1 MKMKKSSI
9 TDMHGE
15 TKKSLKNARIKYRM
29 IPKAESKINVILQC
43 VNGHGVLEICKLLD
57 MSDKT
62 VSKYIRQFNEGGLEE
77 VLKIG
82 KSTGHPFTLTEEERK
97 IVEEALLF
105 STPKELDC
113 GESVNWTSAQVR
125 VFIQNR
131 FGKDMCNVGIQKML
145 HKMGFSFTRPTY
157 VLAKADKKNC

>member
-1 MKMKKSSI
+1 MKMKKASI

-15 TKKSLKNARIKYRM
+15 TKKSLKNARIRYRM

-43 VNGHGVLEICKLLD
+43 LNGHGVLEICKLLD

-62 VSKYIRQFNEGGLEE
+62 VSKYIQRFNEGGLEA
-77 VLKIG
+77 VLQIG
-82 KSTGHPFTLTEEERK
+82 KSTGHPYTLTEEERNAVK
-97 IVEEALLF
+97 EALLF
-105 STPKELDC
+105 SSPKESGC
-113 GESVNWTSAQVR
+113 GESVNWTSVQLR
-125 VFIQNR
+125 EFIQKK
-131 FGKDMCNVGIQKML
+131 FGKDMSNVGIQKML